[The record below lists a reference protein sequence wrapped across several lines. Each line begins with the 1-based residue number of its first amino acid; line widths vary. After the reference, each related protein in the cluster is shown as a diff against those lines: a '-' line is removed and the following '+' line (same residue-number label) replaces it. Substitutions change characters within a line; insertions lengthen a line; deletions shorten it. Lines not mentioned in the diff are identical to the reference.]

1 MRKTRI
7 TSALSLSAVA
17 ALALSACASTDSGSS
32 ASSDSSADS
41 SKSVSIAITN
51 VFSSLNSATA
61 EGNSDTNGMIDAM
74 TTRGFYT
81 VTDEFDIRHNDW
93 FGSYDMTE
101 EGDGM
106 KVEYKINDDQK
117 WSDGN
122 DIDKGDLLLAWAVR
136 SGYFNGE
143 GEGGV
148 TYFDYAGDT
157 VGLGQA
163 GKPELGE
170 DGRSITFNYPQAFAD
185 WEIAYDVAGSDYGT
199 PAHVVAELAG
209 MDEETLVE
217 TIENATP
224 GEENEDLQK
233 IADAWNTG
241 FNTTT
246 MPENEALAVGNGPY
260 LVTDVV
266 ENQSVTLTANEN
278 YQGDVKPAIG
288 EVVLRVNGDASAQVQ
303 SLKNGEVDAVAPQPS
318 VDTVSQLQELENVT
332 TNVQPD
338 QSYDH
343 LDLNMVAG
351 GVFEDKDVREA
362 FLLTVPRQQILDSLI
377 KPMDPEAEV
386 LNSQL
391 YVASDTENYDDAVS
405 KNNSDMYPSDD
416 MDANIEKA
424 KELLGGKTPTVRI
437 LYNNANPNR
446 INSFSMIQESAAKA
460 GFDVVDAGTEQW
472 SAQLPTGKEGS
483 YDASIFGWV
492 SSGVGNSALGQ
503 IFKAGSSSNF
513 TSYSNDVVNANADEI
528 MVTLDQ
534 AKIDEL
540 KKEADGE
547 LFKDAYGLPLFQS
560 IAVASYNS
568 DLTGVKPKPGQQPL
582 TWNIEEWDFAE

>member
-32 ASSDSSADS
+32 ASGDSSADS
-41 SKSVSIAITN
+41 SKSASIAITN
-51 VFSSLNSATA
+51 VFSSLNSETA
-61 EGNSDTNGMIDAM
+61 VGNSDTNSMISAM
-74 TTRGFYT
+74 TSRGFYT
-81 VTDEFDIRHNDW
+81 ITDEFDIRHNDW

-101 EGDGM
+101 EGEGM
-106 KVEYKINDDQK
+106 KVAYKVNDDQK

-122 DIDKGDLLLAWAVR
+122 DIDKGDLLLAWAAQ

-143 GEGGV
+143 GEEGV
-148 TYFDYAGDT
+148 TFFDYAGET
-157 VGLGQA
+157 AGLGEA
-163 GKPELGE
+163 GMPELGE
-170 DGRSITFNYPQAFAD
+170 DGRSITFTYPKAFAD
-185 WEIAYDVAGSDYGT
+185 WESAFNITTT
-199 PAHVVAELAG
+199 PAHVVADLAG
-209 MDEETLVE
+209 LDEDTLVE
-217 TIENATP
+217 TLENATP
-224 GEENEDLQK
+224 GEENENLQK

-246 MPENEALAVGNGPY
+246 MPDNEALAVGNGPY

-266 ENQSVTLTANEN
+266 ENQSITLTANEN
-278 YQGDVKPAIG
+278 YQGDTKPAIG
-288 EVVLRVNGDASAQVQ
+288 EVVLRVNGDASSQVQ
-303 SLKNGEVDAVAPQPS
+303 ALKNGEVDAVAPQAS
-318 VDTVSQLQELENVT
+318 VDTISQLQDLENT
-332 TNVQPD
+332 TTTVQPD

-343 LDLNMVAG
+343 LDLNMVSG

-416 MDANIEKA
+416 IDANIEKA
-424 KELLGGKTPTVRI
+424 KELLDGKTPTVRI
-437 LYNNANPNR
+437 LYNTANPNR
-446 INSFSMIQESAAKA
+446 VNSFAMIQESASKA

-472 SAQLPTGKEGS
+472 SSLLPTGKDGG

-503 IFKAGSSSNF
+503 IFKEGSSSNF
-513 TSYSNDVVNANADEI
+513 NSYSNDIVNANADEI

-534 AKIDEL
+534 ARIEEL

-547 LFKDAYGLPLFQS
+547 IFKDAYGLPLFQS
-560 IAVASYNS
+560 IAVTSYNS
-568 DLTGVKPKPGQQPL
+568 DLTGVKPKPGKYPL

>member
-32 ASSDSSADS
+32 ASGDSSADS
-41 SKSVSIAITN
+41 SKSASIAITN
-51 VFSSLNSATA
+51 VFSSLNSETA
-61 EGNSDTNGMIDAM
+61 VGNSDTNSMISAM

-101 EGDGM
+101 EGEGM
-106 KVEYKINDDQK
+106 KVAYKVNDDQK

-122 DIDKGDLLLAWAVR
+122 DIDKGDLLLAWAAY

-143 GEGGV
+143 GEEGV
-148 TYFDYAGDT
+148 TFFDYAGDT
-157 VGLGQA
+157 AGLGEA
-163 GKPELGE
+163 GMPELGE
-170 DGRSITFNYPQAFAD
+170 DGRSITFTYPKAFAD
-185 WEIAYDVAGSDYGT
+185 WESAFNITTT
-199 PAHVVAELAG
+199 PAHVVADLAG
-209 MDEETLVE
+209 LDEDTLVE
-217 TIENATP
+217 TLENATP
-224 GEENEDLQK
+224 GEENENLQK

-246 MPENEALAVGNGPY
+246 MPDNEALAVGNGPY

-266 ENQSVTLTANEN
+266 ENQSITLTANEN
-278 YQGDVKPAIG
+278 YQGDTKPAIG
-288 EVVLRVNGDASAQVQ
+288 EVVLRVNGDASSQVQ
-303 SLKNGEVDAVAPQPS
+303 ALKNGEVDAVAPQAS
-318 VDTVSQLQELENVT
+318 VDTISQLQDLENT
-332 TNVQPD
+332 TTTVQPD

-343 LDLNMVAG
+343 LDLNMVSG

-424 KELLGGKTPTVRI
+424 KELLDGKTPTVRI
-437 LYNNANPNR
+437 LYNTANPNR
-446 INSFSMIQESAAKA
+446 VNSFAMIQESASKA

-472 SAQLPTGKEGS
+472 SSLLPTGKDGG
-483 YDASIFGWV
+483 YDASIYGWV
-492 SSGVGNSALGQ
+492 SSGIGNSSLGQ
-503 IFKAGSSSNF
+503 IFKEGSSSNY
-513 TSYSNDVVNANADEI
+513 TSYSNDIVNANADEI

-534 AKIDEL
+534 ARIEEL

-547 LFKDAYGLPLFQS
+547 IFKDAYGLPLFQS
-560 IAVASYNS
+560 IAVTSYNS
-568 DLTGVKPKPGQQPL
+568 DLTGVKPKPGQYPL
-582 TWNIEEWDFAE
+582 TWNIEEWDFAA

>member
-32 ASSDSSADS
+32 ASGDSSADS
-41 SKSVSIAITN
+41 SKSASIAITN
-51 VFSSLNSATA
+51 VFSSLNSDTA
-61 EGNSDTNGMIDAM
+61 EGNSDTNGMISAM
-74 TTRGFYT
+74 STRGFYT
-81 VTDEFDIRHNDW
+81 ITDEFDIRHNDW

-101 EGDGM
+101 EGEGM
-106 KVEYKINDDQK
+106 KVAYKVNDDQK

-122 DIDKGDLLLAWAVR
+122 DIDKGDLLLAWAAY

-143 GEGGV
+143 GEEGV
-148 TYFDYAGDT
+148 TFFDYAGET
-157 VGLGQA
+157 AGLGEA
-163 GKPELGE
+163 GMPELGE
-170 DGRSITFNYPQAFAD
+170 DGRSITFTYPKAFAD
-185 WEIAYDVAGSDYGT
+185 WESAFNITT
-199 PAHVVAELAG
+199 PAHVVADLAG
-209 MDEETLVE
+209 LDEDTLVE
-217 TIENATP
+217 TLENATP
-224 GEENEDLQK
+224 GEENENLQK

-246 MPENEALAVGNGPY
+246 MPENEALTVGNGPY

-266 ENQSVTLTANEN
+266 ENQSITLTANEN
-278 YQGDVKPAIG
+278 YQGDTKPAIG
-288 EVVLRVNGDASAQVQ
+288 EVVLRVNGDASSQVQ
-303 SLKNGEVDAVAPQPS
+303 ALKNGEVDAVAPQAS
-318 VDTVSQLQELENVT
+318 VDTISQLQDLENT
-332 TNVQPD
+332 TTTVQPD

-343 LDLNMVAG
+343 LDLNMVSG

-416 MDANIEKA
+416 IDANIEKA
-424 KELLGGKTPTVRI
+424 KELLDGKTPTVRI
-437 LYNNANPNR
+437 LYNTANPNR
-446 INSFSMIQESAAKA
+446 VNSFAMIQESASKA
-460 GFDVVDAGTEQW
+460 GFDVVDAGSEQW
-472 SAQLPTGKEGS
+472 SSLLPTGKDGG

-492 SSGVGNSALGQ
+492 SSGIGNSSLGQ
-503 IFKAGSSSNF
+503 IFKEGSSSNF
-513 TSYSNDVVNANADEI
+513 NSYSNDIVNANADEI

-534 AKIDEL
+534 ARIEEL

-547 LFKDAYGLPLFQS
+547 IFKDAYGLPLFQS
-560 IAVASYNS
+560 IAVTSYNS
-568 DLTGVKPKPGQQPL
+568 DLTGVKPKPGQYPL

>member
-32 ASSDSSADS
+32 ASGDSSADS
-41 SKSVSIAITN
+41 SKSASIAITN
-51 VFSSLNSATA
+51 VFSSLNSETA
-61 EGNSDTNGMIDAM
+61 VGNSDTNSMISAM
-74 TTRGFYT
+74 TSRGFYT
-81 VTDEFDIRHNDW
+81 ITDEFDIRHNDW

-101 EGDGM
+101 EGEGM
-106 KVEYKINDDQK
+106 KVAYKVNDDQK

-122 DIDKGDLLLAWAVR
+122 DIDKGDLLLAWAAH

-143 GEGGV
+143 GEEGV
-148 TYFDYAGDT
+148 TFFDYAGDT
-157 VGLGQA
+157 AGLGEA
-163 GKPELGE
+163 GMPELGE
-170 DGRSITFNYPQAFAD
+170 DGRSITFTYPKAFAD
-185 WEIAYDVAGSDYGT
+185 WESAFNITT
-199 PAHVVAELAG
+199 PAHVVADLAG
-209 MDEETLVE
+209 LDEDTLVE
-217 TIENATP
+217 TLENATP
-224 GEENEDLQK
+224 GEENENLQK

-246 MPENEALAVGNGPY
+246 MPDNEALAVGNGPY

-266 ENQSVTLTANEN
+266 ENQSITLTANEN
-278 YQGDVKPAIG
+278 YQGDTKPAIG
-288 EVVLRVNGDASAQVQ
+288 EVVLRVNGDASSQVQ
-303 SLKNGEVDAVAPQPS
+303 ALKNGEVDAVAPQAS
-318 VDTVSQLQELENVT
+318 VDTISQLQDLENT
-332 TNVQPD
+332 TTTVQPD

-343 LDLNMVAG
+343 LDLNMVSG

-416 MDANIEKA
+416 IDANIEKA
-424 KELLGGKTPTVRI
+424 KELLDGKTPTVRI
-437 LYNNANPNR
+437 LYNTANPNR
-446 INSFSMIQESAAKA
+446 VNSFAMIQESASKA

-472 SAQLPTGKEGS
+472 SSLLPTGKDGG

-503 IFKAGSSSNF
+503 IFKEGSSSNF
-513 TSYSNDVVNANADEI
+513 NSYSNDIVNANADEI

-534 AKIDEL
+534 ARIEEL

-547 LFKDAYGLPLFQS
+547 IFKDAYGLPLFQS
-560 IAVASYNS
+560 IAVTSYNS
-568 DLTGVKPKPGQQPL
+568 DLTGVKPKPGQYPL

>member
-32 ASSDSSADS
+32 ASGDSSADS
-41 SKSVSIAITN
+41 SKSASIAITN
-51 VFSSLNSATA
+51 VFSSLNTDTA
-61 EGNSDTNGMIDAM
+61 EGNSDTNGIISAM

-81 VTDEFDIRHNDW
+81 ITDEFDIRHNDW

-101 EGDGM
+101 EGEGM
-106 KVEYKINDDQK
+106 KVDYKVNDDQK

-122 DIDKGDLLLAWAVR
+122 DIDKGDLLLAWAAY

-143 GEGGV
+143 GEEGV
-148 TYFDYAGDT
+148 TFFDYAGET
-157 VGLGQA
+157 AGLGEA
-163 GKPELGE
+163 GMPELGE
-170 DGRSITFNYPQAFAD
+170 DGRSITFSYPKAFAD
-185 WEIAYDVAGSDYGT
+185 WESAFNITT

-209 MDEETLVE
+209 LDEETLVE
-217 TIENATP
+217 TIQNATP
-224 GEENEDLQK
+224 GEENENLQK

-246 MPENEALAVGNGPY
+246 MPDNEALTVGNGPY

-266 ENQSVTLTANEN
+266 ENQSITLTANEN
-278 YQGDVKPAIG
+278 YQGDTKPAIG
-288 EVVLRVNGDASAQVQ
+288 EVVLRVNGDASSQVQ
-303 SLKNGEVDAVAPQPS
+303 ALKNGEVDAVAPQAS
-318 VDTVSQLQELENVT
+318 VDTISQLQELENT
-332 TNVQPD
+332 TTTVQPD

-343 LDLNMVAG
+343 LDLNMVSG

-424 KELLGGKTPTVRI
+424 KELLDGKTPTVRI
-437 LYNNANPNR
+437 LYNTANPNR
-446 INSFSMIQESAAKA
+446 VNSFAMIQESASKA

-472 SAQLPTGKEGS
+472 SSLLPTGKDGG

-492 SSGVGNSALGQ
+492 SSGIGNSSLGQ
-503 IFKAGSSSNF
+503 IFKEGSPSNF
-513 TSYSNDVVNANADEI
+513 NSYSNDIVNANADEI

-534 AKIDEL
+534 ARIEEL

-547 LFKDAYGLPLFQS
+547 IFKDAYGLPLFQS
-560 IAVASYNS
+560 IAVTSYNS
-568 DLTGVKPKPGQQPL
+568 DLTGVKPKPGQYPL

>member
-32 ASSDSSADS
+32 ASGDSSADS
-41 SKSVSIAITN
+41 SKSASIAITN
-51 VFSSLNSATA
+51 VFSSLNSDTA
-61 EGNSDTNGMIDAM
+61 EGNSDTNGMIGAM

-81 VTDEFDIRHNDW
+81 VTNEFDIRHNDW

-101 EGDGM
+101 EGEGM
-106 KVEYKINDDQK
+106 KVEYKVNDDQK

-122 DIDKGDLLLAWAVR
+122 DIDKGDLLLAWAAY

-143 GEGGV
+143 GEEGV
-148 TYFDYAGDT
+148 TFFDYAGET
-157 VGLGQA
+157 AGLGEA
-163 GKPELGE
+163 GMPELGE
-170 DGRSITFNYPQAFAD
+170 DGRSITFTYPKAFAD
-185 WEIAYDVAGSDYGT
+185 WESAYNIST

-209 MDEETLVE
+209 LDEETLVE

-224 GEENEDLQK
+224 GEENENLQK

-246 MPENEALAVGNGPY
+246 MPDNEALAVGNGPY

-266 ENQSVTLTANEN
+266 ENQSITLTANEN
-278 YQGDVKPAIG
+278 YQGDTKPAIG
-288 EVVLRVNGDASAQVQ
+288 EVVLRVNGDASSQVQ
-303 SLKNGEVDAVAPQPS
+303 ALKNGEVDAVAPQAS
-318 VDTVSQLQELENVT
+318 VDTVSQLQELENT
-332 TNVQPD
+332 TTTVQPD
-338 QSYDH
+338 QAYDH
-343 LDLNMVAG
+343 LDLNMVSG

-424 KELLGGKTPTVRI
+424 KELLNGQTPTVRI
-437 LYNNANPNR
+437 LYNTANPNR
-446 INSFSMIQESAAKA
+446 VNSFAMIQESASKA

-472 SAQLPTGKEGS
+472 SAQLPTGKDGG

-492 SSGVGNSALGQ
+492 SSGIGNSSLGQ

-534 AKIDEL
+534 AKIEEL
-540 KKEADGE
+540 KEGSRRRDLQGRLRPAP
-547 LFKDAYGLPLFQS
+547 LPVHRGCFL
-560 IAVASYNS
+560 
-568 DLTGVKPKPGQQPL
+568 QQRP
-582 TWNIEEWDFAE
+582 DRCRA

>member
-32 ASSDSSADS
+32 ASGDSSADS
-41 SKSVSIAITN
+41 SKSASIAITN
-51 VFSSLNSATA
+51 VFSSLNTDTA
-61 EGNSDTNGMIDAM
+61 EGNSDTNGIISAM
-74 TTRGFYT
+74 TTRGFYSI
-81 VTDEFDIRHNDW
+81 TDEFDIRHNDW

-101 EGDGM
+101 EGEGM
-106 KVEYKINDDQK
+106 KVDYKVNDDQK

-122 DIDKGDLLLAWAVR
+122 DIDKGDLLLAWAAY

-143 GEGGV
+143 GEEGV
-148 TYFDYAGDT
+148 TFFDYAGET
-157 VGLGQA
+157 AGLGEA
-163 GKPELGE
+163 GMPELGE
-170 DGRSITFNYPQAFAD
+170 DGRSITFSYPKAFAD
-185 WEIAYDVAGSDYGT
+185 WESAFNITT

-209 MDEETLVE
+209 LDEETLVE
-217 TIENATP
+217 TIQNATP
-224 GEENEDLQK
+224 GEENENLQK

-246 MPENEALAVGNGPY
+246 MPDNEALTVGNGPY

-266 ENQSVTLTANEN
+266 ENQSITLTANEN
-278 YQGDVKPAIG
+278 YQGDTKPAIG
-288 EVVLRVNGDASAQVQ
+288 EVVLRVNGDASSQVQ
-303 SLKNGEVDAVAPQPS
+303 ALKNGEVDAVAPQAS
-318 VDTVSQLQELENVT
+318 VDTISQLQELENT
-332 TNVQPD
+332 TTTVQPD

-343 LDLNMVAG
+343 LDLNMVSG

-391 YVASDTENYDDAVS
+391 YVASDTENYDDAVAQ
-405 KNNSDMYPSDD
+405 NNSDMYPSDD
-416 MDANIEKA
+416 IDANIEKA
-424 KELLGGKTPTVRI
+424 KELLDGKTPTVRI
-437 LYNNANPNR
+437 VYNTANPNR
-446 INSFSMIQESAAKA
+446 VNSFAMIQESASKA
-460 GFDVVDAGTEQW
+460 GFDVVDAGSEQW
-472 SAQLPTGKEGS
+472 SSLLPTGKDGG

-492 SSGVGNSALGQ
+492 SSGIGNSSLGQ
-503 IFKAGSSSNF
+503 IFKEGSSSNF

-534 AKIDEL
+534 ARIEEL

-547 LFKDAYGLPLFQS
+547 IFKDAYGLPLFQS
-560 IAVASYNS
+560 IAVTSYNS

>member
-32 ASSDSSADS
+32 ASGDSSADS
-41 SKSVSIAITN
+41 SKSASIAITN
-51 VFSSLNSATA
+51 VFSSLNFETA
-61 EGNSDTNGMIDAM
+61 VGNSDTNSMISAM
-74 TTRGFYT
+74 TSRGFYT
-81 VTDEFDIRHNDW
+81 ITDEFDIRHNDW

-101 EGDGM
+101 EGEGM
-106 KVEYKINDDQK
+106 KVAYKVNDDQK

-122 DIDKGDLLLAWAVR
+122 DIDKGDLLLAWAAQ

-143 GEGGV
+143 GEEGV
-148 TYFDYAGDT
+148 TFFDYAGET
-157 VGLGQA
+157 AGLGEA
-163 GKPELGE
+163 GMPELGE
-170 DGRSITFNYPQAFAD
+170 DGRSITFTYPKAFAD
-185 WEIAYDVAGSDYGT
+185 WESAFNITTT
-199 PAHVVAELAG
+199 PAHVVADLAG
-209 MDEETLVE
+209 LDEDTLVE
-217 TIENATP
+217 TLENATP
-224 GEENEDLQK
+224 GEENENLQK

-246 MPENEALAVGNGPY
+246 MPENEALTVGNGPY

-266 ENQSVTLTANEN
+266 ENQSITLTANEN
-278 YQGDVKPAIG
+278 YQGDTKPAIG

-303 SLKNGEVDAVAPQPS
+303 ALKNGEVDAVAPQPS
-318 VDTVSQLQELENVT
+318 VDTVSQLQELENT
-332 TNVQPD
+332 TTTVQPD

-343 LDLNMVAG
+343 LDLNMVSG

-362 FLLTVPRQQILDSLI
+362 FLLTVPRQQIVDSLI

-391 YVASDTENYDDAVS
+391 YVVSDTENYDDAVS

-416 MDANIEKA
+416 IDANIEKA
-424 KELLGGKTPTVRI
+424 KELLDGKTPTVRI
-437 LYNNANPNR
+437 LYNTANPNR
-446 INSFSMIQESAAKA
+446 VNSFAMIQESASKA

-472 SAQLPTGKEGS
+472 SSLLPTGKDGG

-503 IFKAGSSSNF
+503 IFKEGSSSNF
-513 TSYSNDVVNANADEI
+513 NSYSNDIVNANADEI

-534 AKIDEL
+534 ARIEEL

-547 LFKDAYGLPLFQS
+547 IFKDAYGLPLFQS
-560 IAVASYNS
+560 IAVTSYNS
-568 DLTGVKPKPGQQPL
+568 DLTGVKPKPGQYPL

>member
-32 ASSDSSADS
+32 ASGDSSADS
-41 SKSVSIAITN
+41 SKSASIAITN
-51 VFSSLNSATA
+51 VFSSLNSETA
-61 EGNSDTNGMIDAM
+61 VGNSDTNSMISAM
-74 TTRGFYT
+74 TSRGFYT

-101 EGDGM
+101 EGEGM
-106 KVEYKINDDQK
+106 KVAYKVNDDQK

-122 DIDKGDLLLAWAVR
+122 DIDKGDLLLAWAAY

-143 GEGGV
+143 GEEGV
-148 TYFDYAGDT
+148 TFFDYAGDT
-157 VGLGQA
+157 AGLGEA
-163 GKPELGE
+163 GMPELGE
-170 DGRSITFNYPQAFAD
+170 DGRSITFTYPKAFAD
-185 WEIAYDVAGSDYGT
+185 WESAFNITTT
-199 PAHVVAELAG
+199 PAHVVADLAG
-209 MDEETLVE
+209 LDEDTLVE
-217 TIENATP
+217 TLENATP
-224 GEENEDLQK
+224 GEENENLQK

-246 MPENEALAVGNGPY
+246 MPDNEALAVGNGPY

-266 ENQSVTLTANEN
+266 ENQSITLTANEN
-278 YQGDVKPAIG
+278 YQGDTKPAIG
-288 EVVLRVNGDASAQVQ
+288 EVVLRVNGDASSQVQ
-303 SLKNGEVDAVAPQPS
+303 ALKNGEVDAVAPQAS
-318 VDTVSQLQELENVT
+318 VDTISQLQDLENT
-332 TNVQPD
+332 TTTVQPD

-343 LDLNMVAG
+343 LDLNMVSG

-424 KELLGGKTPTVRI
+424 KELLDGKTPTVRI
-437 LYNNANPNR
+437 LYNTANPNR
-446 INSFSMIQESAAKA
+446 VNSFAMIQESASKA

-472 SAQLPTGKEGS
+472 SSLLPTGKDGG
-483 YDASIFGWV
+483 YDASIYGWV
-492 SSGVGNSALGQ
+492 SSGIGNSSLGQ
-503 IFKAGSSSNF
+503 IFKEGSSSNF
-513 TSYSNDVVNANADEI
+513 NSYSNDIVNANADEI

-534 AKIDEL
+534 ARIEEL

-547 LFKDAYGLPLFQS
+547 IFKDAYGLPLFQS
-560 IAVASYNS
+560 IAVTSYNS
-568 DLTGVKPKPGQQPL
+568 DLTGVKPKPGQYPL

>member
-32 ASSDSSADS
+32 ASGDSSADS
-41 SKSVSIAITN
+41 SKSASIAITN
-51 VFSSLNSATA
+51 VFSSLNTDTA
-61 EGNSDTNGMIDAM
+61 EGNSDTNGIISAM
-74 TTRGFYT
+74 TTRGFYSI
-81 VTDEFDIRHNDW
+81 TDEFDIRHNDW

-101 EGDGM
+101 EGEGM
-106 KVEYKINDDQK
+106 KVDYKVNDDQK

-122 DIDKGDLLLAWAVR
+122 DIDKGDLLLAWAAY

-143 GEGGV
+143 GEEGV
-148 TYFDYAGDT
+148 TFFDYAGET
-157 VGLGQA
+157 AGLGEA
-163 GKPELGE
+163 GMPELGE
-170 DGRSITFNYPQAFAD
+170 DGRSITFSYPKAFAD
-185 WEIAYDVAGSDYGT
+185 WESAFNITT

-209 MDEETLVE
+209 LDEETLVE
-217 TIENATP
+217 TIQNATP
-224 GEENEDLQK
+224 GEENENLQK

-246 MPENEALAVGNGPY
+246 MPDNEALTVGNGPY

-266 ENQSVTLTANEN
+266 ENQSITLTANEN
-278 YQGDVKPAIG
+278 YQGDTKPAIG
-288 EVVLRVNGDASAQVQ
+288 EVVLRVNGDASSQVQ
-303 SLKNGEVDAVAPQPS
+303 ALKNGEVDAVAPQAS
-318 VDTVSQLQELENVT
+318 VDTISQLQELENT
-332 TNVQPD
+332 TTTVQPD

-343 LDLNMVAG
+343 LDLNMVSG

-391 YVASDTENYDDAVS
+391 YVASDTENYDDAVAQ
-405 KNNSDMYPSDD
+405 NNSDMYPSDD
-416 MDANIEKA
+416 IDANIEKA
-424 KELLGGKTPTVRI
+424 KELLDGKTPTVRI
-437 LYNNANPNR
+437 LYNTANPNR
-446 INSFSMIQESAAKA
+446 VNSFAMIQESASKA

-472 SAQLPTGKEGS
+472 SSLLPTGKDGG

-492 SSGVGNSALGQ
+492 SSGIGNSSLGQ
-503 IFKAGSSSNF
+503 IFKEGSPSNF
-513 TSYSNDVVNANADEI
+513 NSYSNDIVNANADEI

-534 AKIDEL
+534 ARIEEL

-547 LFKDAYGLPLFQS
+547 IFKDAYGLPLFQS
-560 IAVASYNS
+560 IAVTSYNS

>member
-32 ASSDSSADS
+32 ASGDSSADS
-41 SKSVSIAITN
+41 SKSASIAITN
-51 VFSSLNSATA
+51 VFSSLNTDTA
-61 EGNSDTNGMIDAM
+61 EGNSDTNGIISAM
-74 TTRGFYT
+74 TTRGFYSI
-81 VTDEFDIRHNDW
+81 TDEFDIRHNDW

-101 EGDGM
+101 EGEGM
-106 KVEYKINDDQK
+106 KVDYKVNDDQK

-122 DIDKGDLLLAWAVR
+122 DIDKGDLLLAWAAY

-143 GEGGV
+143 GEEGV
-148 TYFDYAGDT
+148 TFFDYAGET
-157 VGLGQA
+157 AGLGEA
-163 GKPELGE
+163 GMPELGE
-170 DGRSITFNYPQAFAD
+170 DGRSITFSYPKAFAD
-185 WEIAYDVAGSDYGT
+185 WESAFNITT

-209 MDEETLVE
+209 LDEETLVE
-217 TIENATP
+217 TIQNATP
-224 GEENEDLQK
+224 GEENENLQK

-246 MPENEALAVGNGPY
+246 MPDNEALTVGNGPY

-266 ENQSVTLTANEN
+266 ENQSITLTANEN
-278 YQGDVKPAIG
+278 YQGDTKPAIG
-288 EVVLRVNGDASAQVQ
+288 EVVLRVNGDASSQVQ
-303 SLKNGEVDAVAPQPS
+303 ALKNGEVDAVAPQAS
-318 VDTVSQLQELENVT
+318 VDTISQLQELENT
-332 TNVQPD
+332 TTTVQPD

-343 LDLNMVAG
+343 LDLNMVSG

-391 YVASDTENYDDAVS
+391 YVASDTENYDDAVAQ
-405 KNNSDMYPSDD
+405 NNSDMYPSDD

-424 KELLGGKTPTVRI
+424 KELLDGKTPTVRI
-437 LYNNANPNR
+437 LYNTANPNR
-446 INSFSMIQESAAKA
+446 VNSFAMIQESASKA

-472 SAQLPTGKEGS
+472 SSLLPTGKDGG

-492 SSGVGNSALGQ
+492 SSGIGNSSLGQ
-503 IFKAGSSSNF
+503 IFKEGSPSNF
-513 TSYSNDVVNANADEI
+513 NSYSNDIVNANADEI

-534 AKIDEL
+534 ARIEEL

-547 LFKDAYGLPLFQS
+547 IFMDAYGLPLFQS
-560 IAVASYNS
+560 IAVTSYNS

>member
-32 ASSDSSADS
+32 ASGDSSADS
-41 SKSVSIAITN
+41 SKSASIAITN
-51 VFSSLNSATA
+51 VFSSLNSETA
-61 EGNSDTNGMIDAM
+61 VGNSDTNSMISAM
-74 TTRGFYT
+74 TSRGFYT
-81 VTDEFDIRHNDW
+81 ITDEFDIRHNDW

-101 EGDGM
+101 EGEGM
-106 KVEYKINDDQK
+106 KVAYKVNDDQK

-122 DIDKGDLLLAWAVR
+122 DIDKGDLLLAWAAY

-143 GEGGV
+143 GEEGV
-148 TYFDYAGDT
+148 TFFDYAGDT
-157 VGLGQA
+157 AGLGEA
-163 GKPELGE
+163 GMPELGE
-170 DGRSITFNYPQAFAD
+170 DGRSITFTYPKAFAD
-185 WEIAYDVAGSDYGT
+185 WESAFNITTT
-199 PAHVVAELAG
+199 PAHVVADLAG
-209 MDEETLVE
+209 LDEDTLVE
-217 TIENATP
+217 TLENATP
-224 GEENEDLQK
+224 GEENENLQK

-246 MPENEALAVGNGPY
+246 MPDNEALAVGNGPY

-266 ENQSVTLTANEN
+266 ENQSITLTANEN
-278 YQGDVKPAIG
+278 YQGDTKPAIG
-288 EVVLRVNGDASAQVQ
+288 EVVLRVNGDASSQVQ
-303 SLKNGEVDAVAPQPS
+303 ALKNGEVDAVAPQAS
-318 VDTVSQLQELENVT
+318 VDTISQLQDLENT
-332 TNVQPD
+332 TTTVQPD

-343 LDLNMVAG
+343 LDLNMVSG

-416 MDANIEKA
+416 IDANIEKA
-424 KELLGGKTPTVRI
+424 KELLDGKTPTVRI
-437 LYNNANPNR
+437 LYNTANPNR
-446 INSFSMIQESAAKA
+446 VNSFAMIQESASKA

-472 SAQLPTGKEGS
+472 SSLLPTGKDGG

-503 IFKAGSSSNF
+503 IFKEGSSSNF
-513 TSYSNDVVNANADEI
+513 TSYSNDIVNANADEI

-534 AKIDEL
+534 ARIEEL

-547 LFKDAYGLPLFQS
+547 IFKDAYGLPLFQS
-560 IAVASYNS
+560 IAVTSYNS
-568 DLTGVKPKPGQQPL
+568 DLTGVKPKPGQYPL

>member
-32 ASSDSSADS
+32 ASGDSSADS
-41 SKSVSIAITN
+41 SKSASIAITN
-51 VFSSLNSATA
+51 VFSSLNSETA
-61 EGNSDTNGMIDAM
+61 EGNSDTNGMISAM

-81 VTDEFDIRHNDW
+81 ITDEFDIRHNDW

-101 EGDGM
+101 EGEGM
-106 KVEYKINDDQK
+106 KVAYKVNDDQK

-122 DIDKGDLLLAWAVR
+122 DIDKGDLLLAWAAY

-143 GEGGV
+143 GEEGV
-148 TYFDYAGDT
+148 TFFDYAGDT
-157 VGLGQA
+157 AGLGEA
-163 GKPELGE
+163 GMPELGE
-170 DGRSITFNYPQAFAD
+170 DGRSITFTYPKAFAD
-185 WEIAYDVAGSDYGT
+185 WESAFNITTT
-199 PAHVVAELAG
+199 PAHVVADLAG
-209 MDEETLVE
+209 LDEDTLVE
-217 TIENATP
+217 TLENATP
-224 GEENEDLQK
+224 GEENENLQK

-246 MPENEALAVGNGPY
+246 MPDNEALAVGNGPY

-266 ENQSVTLTANEN
+266 ENQSITLTANEN
-278 YQGDVKPAIG
+278 YQGDTKPAIG
-288 EVVLRVNGDASAQVQ
+288 EVVLRVNGDASSQVQ
-303 SLKNGEVDAVAPQPS
+303 ALKNGEVDAVAPQAS
-318 VDTVSQLQELENVT
+318 VDTISQLQDLENT
-332 TNVQPD
+332 TTTVQPD

-343 LDLNMVAG
+343 LDLNMVSG

-416 MDANIEKA
+416 IDANIEKA
-424 KELLGGKTPTVRI
+424 KELLDGKTPTVRI
-437 LYNNANPNR
+437 LYNTANPNR
-446 INSFSMIQESAAKA
+446 VNSFAMIQESASKA

-472 SAQLPTGKEGS
+472 SSLLPTGKDGG

-503 IFKAGSSSNF
+503 IFKEGSSSNF
-513 TSYSNDVVNANADEI
+513 NSYSNDIVNANADEI

-534 AKIDEL
+534 ARIEEL

-547 LFKDAYGLPLFQS
+547 IFKDAYGLPLFQS
-560 IAVASYNS
+560 IAVTSYNS
-568 DLTGVKPKPGQQPL
+568 DLTGVKPKPGQYPL

>member
-32 ASSDSSADS
+32 ASGDSSADS
-41 SKSVSIAITN
+41 SKSASIAITN
-51 VFSSLNSATA
+51 VFSSLNSETA
-61 EGNSDTNGMIDAM
+61 EGNSDTNGMISAM

-81 VTDEFDIRHNDW
+81 ITDEFDIRHNDW

-101 EGDGM
+101 EGEGM
-106 KVEYKINDDQK
+106 KVAYKVNDDQK

-122 DIDKGDLLLAWAVR
+122 DIDKGDLLLAWAAY

-143 GEGGV
+143 GEEGV
-148 TYFDYAGDT
+148 TFFDYAGET
-157 VGLGQA
+157 AGLGEA
-163 GKPELGE
+163 GMPELGE
-170 DGRSITFNYPQAFAD
+170 DGRSITFTYPKAFAD
-185 WEIAYDVAGSDYGT
+185 WESAFNITTT
-199 PAHVVAELAG
+199 PAHVVADLAG
-209 MDEETLVE
+209 LDEDTLVE
-217 TIENATP
+217 TLENATP
-224 GEENEDLQK
+224 GEENENLQK

-246 MPENEALAVGNGPY
+246 MPDNEALAVGNGPY

-266 ENQSVTLTANEN
+266 ENQSITLTANEN
-278 YQGDVKPAIG
+278 YQGDTKPAIG
-288 EVVLRVNGDASAQVQ
+288 EVVLRVNGDASSQVQ
-303 SLKNGEVDAVAPQPS
+303 ALKNGEVDAVAPQAS
-318 VDTVSQLQELENVT
+318 VDTISQLQDLENT
-332 TNVQPD
+332 TTTVQPD

-343 LDLNMVAG
+343 LDLNMVSG

-424 KELLGGKTPTVRI
+424 KELLDGKTPTVRI
-437 LYNNANPNR
+437 LYNTANPNR
-446 INSFSMIQESAAKA
+446 VNSFAMIQESASKA

-472 SAQLPTGKEGS
+472 SSLLPTGKDGG

-492 SSGVGNSALGQ
+492 SSGIGNSSLGQ
-503 IFKAGSSSNF
+503 IFKEGSSSNY
-513 TSYSNDVVNANADEI
+513 TSYSNDIVNANADEI

-534 AKIDEL
+534 ARIEEL

-547 LFKDAYGLPLFQS
+547 IFKDAYGLPLFQS
-560 IAVASYNS
+560 IAVTSYNS
-568 DLTGVKPKPGQQPL
+568 DLTGVKPKPGQYPL
-582 TWNIEEWDFAE
+582 TWNIEEWDFAA